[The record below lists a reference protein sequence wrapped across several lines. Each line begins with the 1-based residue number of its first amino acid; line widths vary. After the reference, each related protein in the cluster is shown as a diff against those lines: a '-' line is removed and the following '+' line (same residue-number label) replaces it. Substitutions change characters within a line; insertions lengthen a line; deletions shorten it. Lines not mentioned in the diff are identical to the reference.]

1 MMVLH
6 TIELTQDGYKLVI
19 WQPMPPSLEKPLPY
33 TFKATYFISSPLEV
47 PEILS
52 MVQGRNENSYTRQP
66 TELLISWQEQRSLP
80 GLDQPITEPRIS
92 Y

>member
-6 TIELTQDGYKLVI
+6 TIELTEDGYKLVI
-19 WQPMPPSLEKPLPY
+19 WQPMPPSLEKPLPF
-33 TFKATYFISSPLEV
+33 TFKATYFIRSPLEV

-52 MVQGRNENSYTRQP
+52 MVQGRNENSYTRQA
-66 TELLISWQEQRSLP
+66 TELLITRQEQRSLP
-80 GLDQPITEPRIS
+80 GLDQPITESRTS